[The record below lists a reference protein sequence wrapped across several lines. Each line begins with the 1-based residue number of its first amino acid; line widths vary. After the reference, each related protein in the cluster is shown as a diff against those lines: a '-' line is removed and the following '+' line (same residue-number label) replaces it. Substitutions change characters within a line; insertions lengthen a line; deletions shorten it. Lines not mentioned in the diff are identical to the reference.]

1 VQGNLRLI
9 ITCTTK
15 FVLLFLL
22 VIICACNKSEH
33 SKRKSNKPAQ
43 VINAVKES
51 ELTTVILSPKAE
63 QRLGIET
70 AVTEYQSIRN
80 TLRLGGE
87 IISPPG
93 HQASIAAPMAGTVF
107 GINGDELLP
116 AGTKVK
122 RGQPILNLLLL
133 TPEKDLA
140 GACEAVEVKKV
151 QLEVAQAQADR
162 AKILLHDK
170 ATSEKIYLQAQA
182 GLAVASASFKAAEA
196 RLRLLDGTGMESAT
210 EGLSAFVL
218 KSPVDGV
225 IQRIYVAPGQAVPAS
240 TLLFEVSSQDPVWV
254 RVAVYVG
261 DMVKIDQ
268 KKDAIIQSL
277 GNISNINVYNAK
289 SVNGPPLS
297 DPNSV
302 SSDLFFEISNSEGL
316 FRTGQKVS
324 VLLTQLGSG
333 NRIVV
338 PWSAIMYDING
349 GNWVYLRTRQYTY
362 SRRRV
367 EVSSVIDGS
376 AVLTR
381 GINKDE
387 EIVTTGAA
395 ELFGTEFGGG
405 K

>member
-1 VQGNLRLI
+1 MQGNLRLI

-254 RVAVYVG
+254 RVPVYVG
-261 DMVKIDQ
+261 DLVKIDQ

>member
-1 VQGNLRLI
+1 MQGNLRLI

-140 GACEAVEVKKV
+140 GAREAVEVKKV

-225 IQRIYVAPGQAVPAS
+225 IQRIYIASGQAVPAS

-254 RVAVYVG
+254 RVPVYVG
-261 DMVKIDQ
+261 DLVKIDQ

>member
-1 VQGNLRLI
+1 MQGNLRLI

-33 SKRKSNKPAQ
+33 SKGKSNKPAQ

-140 GACEAVEVKKV
+140 GAREAVEVKKV

-225 IQRIYVAPGQAVPAS
+225 IQRIYIASGQAVPAS

-254 RVAVYVG
+254 RVPVYVG
-261 DMVKIDQ
+261 DLVKIDQ

-324 VLLTQLGSG
+324 VLLTQLDSG

>member
-1 VQGNLRLI
+1 MQGNLRLI

-33 SKRKSNKPAQ
+33 SKGKSNKPAQ

-140 GACEAVEVKKV
+140 GAREAVEVKKV

-225 IQRIYVAPGQAVPAS
+225 IQRIYVASGQAVPAS

>member
-1 VQGNLRLI
+1 MQGNLRLI

-140 GACEAVEVKKV
+140 GAREAVEVKKV

-170 ATSEKIYLQAQA
+170 ATSEKIYLQAQS
-182 GLAVASASFKAAEA
+182 GLAVASASFNAVEA
-196 RLRLLDGTGMESAT
+196 RLHLLDGTGMESAT

-225 IQRIYVAPGQAVPAS
+225 IQRIYIASGQAVPAS
-240 TLLFEVSSQDPVWV
+240 TLLFEVSSQ
-254 RVAVYVG
+254 
-261 DMVKIDQ
+261 
-268 KKDAIIQSL
+268 
-277 GNISNINVYNAK
+277 
-289 SVNGPPLS
+289 
-297 DPNSV
+297 
-302 SSDLFFEISNSEGL
+302 EC
-316 FRTGQKVS
+316 
-324 VLLTQLGSG
+324 
-333 NRIVV
+333 
-338 PWSAIMYDING
+338 
-349 GNWVYLRTRQYTY
+349 
-362 SRRRV
+362 
-367 EVSSVIDGS
+367 
-376 AVLTR
+376 
-381 GINKDE
+381 
-387 EIVTTGAA
+387 
-395 ELFGTEFGGG
+395 
-405 K
+405 

>member
-1 VQGNLRLI
+1 MQGNLRLI

-33 SKRKSNKPAQ
+33 SKGKSNKPAQ

-140 GACEAVEVKKV
+140 GAREAVEVKKV

-225 IQRIYVAPGQAVPAS
+225 IQRIYIASGQAVPAS

>member
-33 SKRKSNKPAQ
+33 SKGKSNKPAQ

-140 GACEAVEVKKV
+140 GAREAVEVKKV

-225 IQRIYVAPGQAVPAS
+225 IQRIYVASGQAVPAS

-261 DMVKIDQ
+261 DG
-268 KKDAIIQSL
+268 KDRSEE
-277 GNISNINVYNAK
+277 GRNYSISREYK
-289 SVNGPPLS
+289 
-297 DPNSV
+297 
-302 SSDLFFEISNSEGL
+302 
-316 FRTGQKVS
+316 
-324 VLLTQLGSG
+324 
-333 NRIVV
+333 
-338 PWSAIMYDING
+338 
-349 GNWVYLRTRQYTY
+349 
-362 SRRRV
+362 
-367 EVSSVIDGS
+367 
-376 AVLTR
+376 
-381 GINKDE
+381 
-387 EIVTTGAA
+387 
-395 ELFGTEFGGG
+395 
-405 K
+405 

>member
-1 VQGNLRLI
+1 MQGNLRLI

-140 GACEAVEVKKV
+140 GAREAVEVKKV

-225 IQRIYVAPGQAVPAS
+225 IQRIYIASGQAVPAS

>member
-225 IQRIYVAPGQAVPAS
+225 IQRIYVASGQAVPAS

-324 VLLTQLGSG
+324 VLLTQLDSG

>member
-1 VQGNLRLI
+1 MCGSLKLI
-9 ITCTTK
+9 LEYKGK
-15 FVLLFLL
+15 FVLLFFI
-22 VIICACNKSEH
+22 VFICACSKNEH
-33 SKRKSNKPAQ
+33 PKGKSNKPAK
-43 VINAVKES
+43 VINGVKES
-51 ELTTVILSPKAE
+51 ELTTVILSQKAE

-70 AVTEYQSIRN
+70 SVAEYQSIRN

-93 HQASIAAPMAGTVF
+93 HEARIVAPMTGTVY
-107 GINGDELLP
+107 GINSDQLLP
-116 AGTKVK
+116 AGTRVK
-122 RGQPILNLLLL
+122 RGQAIMNLLLL

-140 GACEAVEVKKV
+140 GVREAVEVKKV
-151 QLEVAQAQADR
+151 QLEVAQAQVDR
-162 AKILLHDK
+162 AEQLLRDK
-170 ATSEKIYLQAQA
+170 ATSKKIYLEAQV
-182 GLAVASASFKAAEA
+182 GLAAASAALKAAEV

-240 TLLFEVSSQDPVWV
+240 TLLFEIASQDPVWV
-254 RVAVYVG
+254 RVPVYVG
-261 DMVKIDQ
+261 DVVKIDQ
-268 KKDAIIQSL
+268 HKDAVIQPL
-277 GNISNINVYNAK
+277 GNVSNISVYKAK
-289 SVNGPPLS
+289 AVNGPPLS

-302 SSDLFFEISNSEGL
+302 SSDLFFEIANSECI

-324 VLLTQLGSG
+324 VLLTKLDSG
-333 NRIVV
+333 NRIVI
-338 PWSAIMYDING
+338 PRSAIMYDING
-349 GNWVYLRTRQYTY
+349 GNWVYLRAAPHTY

-367 EVSSVIDGS
+367 EISSVTDGL

-381 GINKDE
+381 GINNGD
-387 EIVTTGAA
+387 EIVTAGAA

>member
-1 VQGNLRLI
+1 
-9 ITCTTK
+9 
-15 FVLLFLL
+15 
-22 VIICACNKSEH
+22 
-33 SKRKSNKPAQ
+33 
-43 VINAVKES
+43 
-51 ELTTVILSPKAE
+51 
-63 QRLGIET
+63 
-70 AVTEYQSIRN
+70 
-80 TLRLGGE
+80 
-87 IISPPG
+87 
-93 HQASIAAPMAGTVF
+93 M
-107 GINGDELLP
+107 
-116 AGTKVK
+116 
-122 RGQPILNLLLL
+122 
-133 TPEKDLA
+133 
-140 GACEAVEVKKV
+140 
-151 QLEVAQAQADR
+151 
-162 AKILLHDK
+162 
-170 ATSEKIYLQAQA
+170 
-182 GLAVASASFKAAEA
+182 
-196 RLRLLDGTGMESAT
+196 
-210 EGLSAFVL
+210 
-218 KSPVDGV
+218 
-225 IQRIYVAPGQAVPAS
+225 
-240 TLLFEVSSQDPVWV
+240 SSQDPVWV
-254 RVAVYVG
+254 RVPVYVG
-261 DMVKIDQ
+261 DLVKIDQ

-324 VLLTQLGSG
+324 VLLTQLDSG

>member
-140 GACEAVEVKKV
+140 GAREAVEVKKV

-225 IQRIYVAPGQAVPAS
+225 IQRIYVASGQAVPAS

>member
-1 VQGNLRLI
+1 MRGSLRLI
-9 ITCTTK
+9 ITYTTK

-22 VIICACNKSEH
+22 VLICACNKSED
-33 SKRKSNKPAQ
+33 SKGKSNKPAK
-43 VINAVKES
+43 VLNAVKES
-51 ELTTVILSPKAE
+51 ELTTVVLSSKAE
-63 QRLGIET
+63 QRLGVDT
-70 AVTEYQSIRN
+70 TVAEYQGIRN
-80 TLRLGGE
+80 TLRIGGE
-87 IISPPG
+87 IVSPPG
-93 HQASIAAPMAGTVF
+93 HEARITAPMAGTVF
-107 GINGDELLP
+107 GINSDELLQ
-116 AGTKVK
+116 AGTQVK
-122 RGQPILNLLLL
+122 RGQAILSLLLL

-140 GACEAVEVKKV
+140 GAREAVEVKQV

-162 AKILLHDK
+162 SKQLLQDK
-170 ATSEKIYLQAQA
+170 ATSEKLYLQAQA
-182 GLAVASASFKAAEA
+182 GLAAASASLKAAEA
-196 RLRLLDGTGMESAT
+196 RLHLLNGTGVEST

-225 IQRIYVAPGQAVPAS
+225 IQRIYVAPGQAVSAS
-240 TLLFEVSSQDPVWV
+240 TLLFEVASQDPVWV
-254 RVAVYVG
+254 RVPVYVG
-261 DMVKIDQ
+261 DLVKIDK

-277 GNISNINVYNAK
+277 GNISNINIYKANP
-289 SVNGPPLS
+289 VNGPPLS

-302 SSDLFFEISNSEGL
+302 SSDLFFEVSNPEGF
-316 FRTGQKVS
+316 FRIGQKVN

-349 GNWVYLRTRQYTY
+349 GNWVYLRTSRHTY

-367 EVSSVIDGS
+367 EVSSVIDGL

-387 EIVTTGAA
+387 EVVTTGAA

>member
-1 VQGNLRLI
+1 MQGNLRLI

-33 SKRKSNKPAQ
+33 SKGKSNKPVQ

-140 GACEAVEVKKV
+140 GAREAVEVKKV

-225 IQRIYVAPGQAVPAS
+225 IQRIYIASGQAVPAS

>member
-1 VQGNLRLI
+1 MRGGLRLI

-15 FVLLFLL
+15 FVLLCLL
-22 VIICACNKSEH
+22 VLICACNKSDH
-33 SKRKSNKPAQ
+33 SKGKSNKPAK

-70 AVTEYQSIRN
+70 TVTEYQSIRN

-93 HQASIAAPMAGTVF
+93 HQAMIAAPMAGTVF
-107 GINGDELLP
+107 GINGDELLS
-116 AGTKVK
+116 AGTQVK

-140 GACEAVEVKKV
+140 GAREAVEVRNV

-162 AKILLHDK
+162 SKLLLQDK

-182 GLAVASASFKAAEA
+182 GLAAASASLKAAKA
-196 RLRLLDGTGMESAT
+196 RLGLLDGTGMESAT

-218 KSPVDGV
+218 KSPVNGV
-225 IQRIYVAPGQAVPAS
+225 IQRIYVASGQAVSAS
-240 TLLFEVSSQDPVWV
+240 TLLFEVASQDPVWV
-254 RVAVYVG
+254 RVPVYVG

-268 KKDAIIQSL
+268 KQDATIQSL
-277 GNISNINVYNAK
+277 GNVSNINVYKAK
-289 SVNGPPLS
+289 PVNGPPLS

-302 SSDLFFEISNSEGL
+302 SSDLFFEVSNPEGF
-316 FRTGQKVS
+316 FRIGQKIN

-349 GNWVYLRTRQYTY
+349 GNWVYLRTSRQTY

-367 EVSSVIDGS
+367 EVSSVIDGL

-387 EIVTTGAA
+387 DVVTTGAA

>member
-33 SKRKSNKPAQ
+33 SKGKSNKPAQ

-140 GACEAVEVKKV
+140 GAREAVEVKKV

-225 IQRIYVAPGQAVPAS
+225 IQRIYVASGQAVPAS

>member
-1 VQGNLRLI
+1 MQGNLRLI

-140 GACEAVEVKKV
+140 GAREAVEVKKV

-225 IQRIYVAPGQAVPAS
+225 IQRIYIASGQAVPAS

-349 GNWVYLRTRQYTY
+349 GNWVYLRTRQHTY

>member
-1 VQGNLRLI
+1 MQGNLRLI

-140 GACEAVEVKKV
+140 GAREAVEVKKV

-225 IQRIYVAPGQAVPAS
+225 IQRIYVASGQAVPAS